1 MPAPLA
7 HILKFSL
14 NTVRGE
20 VGEEEEEQTAD
31 SDENRLMLK
40 ITEMMK
46 GIAEGCLESQYFP
59 ENQKICFLFD
69 EWL

>member
-14 NTVRGE
+14 NTIRGE

-31 SDENRLMLK
+31 SDEDGRMLK
-40 ITEMMK
+40 IAEMMK
-46 GIAEGCLESQYFP
+46 GIAEGRLESQYFP
-59 ENQKICFLFD
+59 PNQKIYFLFD